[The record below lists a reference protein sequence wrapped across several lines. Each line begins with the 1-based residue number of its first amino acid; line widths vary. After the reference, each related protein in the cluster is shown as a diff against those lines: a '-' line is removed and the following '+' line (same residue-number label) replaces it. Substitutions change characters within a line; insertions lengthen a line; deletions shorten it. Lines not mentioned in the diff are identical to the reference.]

1 MPGSVDDRGV
11 LPPPPSNTVSILPA
25 LAVLVIAV
33 VTLGI
38 FGLINLID
46 TSTTTIGAPVD
57 VVGGLPVDT
66 HPTVFTG
73 WVVDGSPP
81 SNITT
86 GMIVPVGTTYLT
98 GVAVGGGG
106 AGGYDREVR
115 LSINAPRAQL
125 LGFYHAE
132 LQADGW
138 NQFSSGHAQAG
149 GAELLFLKAGSD
161 GWYWEIGVVATS
173 TGPAR
178 SPTTRFTYRL
188 YQASDDD

>member
-1 MPGSVDDRGV
+1 VPGSPDDRGV
-11 LPPPPSNTVSILPA
+11 LPPPPANTVSILPA
-25 LAVLVIAV
+25 LVVLVIAV

-38 FGLINLID
+38 FGLINLVD
-46 TSTTTIGAPVD
+46 TSSTSIGTPVD
-57 VVGGLPVDT
+57 VVGGLPVDA

-73 WVVDGSPP
+73 WVADGTPP
-81 SNITT
+81 ANIAT
-86 GMIVPVGTTYLT
+86 GMLVPVGTTYLA
-98 GVAVGGGG
+98 GVPVGGGG
-106 AGGYDREVR
+106 AGGFDREVR

-132 LQADGW
+132 LQAGGW

-149 GAELLFLKAGSD
+149 GDELLFLKAGSD

-173 TGPAR
+173 SGPVS

-188 YQASDDD
+188 YQASDEN